1 MSSWTIR
8 PKFRSLIA
16 AALVAVAAS
25 PAVAALPTDP
35 LVMLKSVGSTFA
47 QGDRNGWHYADQ
59 VTYFSAVL
67 DAGRAFE
74 FVRRDDPQAAALK
87 GQTLDLAMKLNYDPL
102 VNRDAALWYVR
113 ASATSLI
120 ADPVRGERA
129 RAMLAKLDAEE
140 GNAARLAAD
149 ADADAT
155 ANVAAYPGD
164 AGALVDQVDA
174 DLRAF
179 AIAKDAHY
187 RSLALI
193 RAAQPR
199 FPIGLVPDDTATPLW
214 AAATAAQRGEA
225 GYTDVD
231 RAAARAMSSHR
242 VSSKGLKI
250 IGRVLSHDALLV
262 ITAPADEYF
271 GQTKLSPLGVRNEI
285 VRIGRYLD
293 AGWGDH
299 MTHDALYV
307 IDALDDWRHQY
318 PRDYELPRLLL
329 QSYKMLARIDAG
341 DARTAAERLRRILTV
356 EYEGSREARSLL
368 SS

>member
-16 AALVAVAAS
+16 AAFVVAVAV
-25 PAVAALPTDP
+25 PAAAALPTDP
-35 LVMLKSVGSTFA
+35 QIMQKNVQSTFA
-47 QGDRNGWHYADQ
+47 QGERNGWHYADQ

-74 FVRRDDPQAAALK
+74 FVRRDDPQAAVLK
-87 GQTLDLAMKLNYDPL
+87 GLTLDLALKLNYDPL

-113 ASATSLI
+113 AAAASLTG
-120 ADPVRGERA
+120 DPARGDQA
-129 RAMLAKLDAEE
+129 RALIAKLDAEE

-155 ANVAAYPGD
+155 ANVAEYPGD

-174 DLRAF
+174 DLRAY
-179 AIAKDAHY
+179 AIAKDPHF

-199 FPIGLVPDDTATPLW
+199 FPIGLVPDDTGTPLW
-214 AAATAAQRGEA
+214 AAATAAVRGEA
-225 GYTDVD
+225 GYSDVD
-231 RAAARAMSSHR
+231 RVAARAMNSHQI
-242 VSSKGLKI
+242 SAKGLKI

-299 MTHDALYV
+299 MTHDALFV

-329 QSYKMLARIDAG
+329 QSYKMLARIDGG
-341 DARTAAERLRRILTV
+341 DARTAAARLRRILTV
-356 EYEGSREARSLL
+356 EYEGSHEARTLL
-368 SS
+368 PS

>member
-8 PKFRSLIA
+8 RKFRSLLA
-16 AALVAVAAS
+16 AAFVVTAGS
-25 PAVAALPTDP
+25 PAAAALPTDP
-35 LVMLKSVGSTFA
+35 QVMLKNVGSTFA
-47 QGDRNGWHYADQ
+47 QGARNGWHYADE

-74 FVRRDDPQAAALK
+74 FVRRDDPESAVLK
-87 GQTLDLAMKLNYDPL
+87 GQTLDLAVKLNYDPL
-102 VNRDAALWYVR
+102 VNRDAALWYVHV
-113 ASATSLI
+113 AAAALTG
-120 ADPVRGERA
+120 DPVRGEQA
-129 RAMLAKLDAEE
+129 RVLIAKLDAEE
-140 GNAARLAAD
+140 GDPARLAAD

-155 ANVAAYPGD
+155 ANAAAYPGD

-174 DLRAF
+174 DLRAY
-179 AIAKDAHY
+179 AIAKDPHF

-199 FPIGLVPDDTATPLW
+199 FPIGLVPDDTGTPLW

-225 GYTDVD
+225 GYSDVD
-231 RAAARAMSSHR
+231 RSAARAMASHKI
-242 VSSKGLKI
+242 SSKGLKI

-293 AGWGDH
+293 AGWGER

-329 QSYKMLARIDAG
+329 QSYKMLARIDGG
-341 DARTAAERLRRILTV
+341 DARTAASRLRRVLTI
-356 EYEGSREARSLL
+356 EYEGTHEARSLL